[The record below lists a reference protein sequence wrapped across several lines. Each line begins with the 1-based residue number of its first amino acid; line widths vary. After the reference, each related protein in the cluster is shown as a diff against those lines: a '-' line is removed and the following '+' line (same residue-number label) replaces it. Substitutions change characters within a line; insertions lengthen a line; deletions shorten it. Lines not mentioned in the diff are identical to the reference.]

1 MNPNDILKN
10 NYNYYLKNKEE
21 LCQKYLN
28 KYIIIKDEEVYG
40 AYETMAEAI
49 ENAKKIE
56 AGTYI
61 IQRCEKEE
69 NIQVFHTRVRF
80 NA

>member
-1 MNPNDILKN
+1 MKPNNMVKE
-10 NYNYYLKNKEE
+10 NYNYYLEHKKE
-21 LCQKYLN
+21 LCEKYLN
-28 KYIIIKDEEVYG
+28 KFIIIKEQSFYG
-40 AYETMAEAI
+40 AYETMEEAI

-61 IQRCEKEE
+61 IQKCEKEE
-69 NIQVFHTRVRF
+69 DIQIFHTRVRF